1 MVQDSH
7 FQASRPEIMGSPIL
21 SDEQVRFIECGVS
34 ISAASRDVRRVP
46 SVCKVV
52 GCRVAAD
59 RRQVT
64 ILVDAVQAGQ
74 LLQDVAGSGAL
85 AVVFCLPSSH
95 RTLQLKGH
103 DARQVPLADG
113 DAELAERHRAAFA
126 DDLLP
131 LGYALPFALA
141 THGFQ
146 AEGLRALSFT
156 LSDLFEQ
163 TPGPNA
169 GMRLEPEA

>member
-1 MVQDSH
+1 M
-7 FQASRPEIMGSPIL
+7 ML
-21 SDEQVRFIECGVS
+21 SVEQIDFIQSGVS
-34 ISAASRDVRRVP
+34 IAVASRDVRLVP
-46 SVCKVV
+46 SVSKAV

-59 RRQVT
+59 GRQVT
-64 ILVDAVQAGQ
+64 LLLDAGQ
-74 LLQDVAGSGAL
+74 SQQLLRDVADCGEL
-85 AVVFCLPSSH
+85 AVVFCRPSSH

-141 THGFQ
+141 THGSR
-146 AEGLRALSFT
+146 AERLRALSFT

>member
-1 MVQDSH
+1 MT
-7 FQASRPEIMGSPIL
+7 GTTL
-21 SDEQVRFIECGVS
+21 NDEQVRFIESGVS

-46 SVCKVV
+46 SVSKVV

-64 ILVDAVQAGQ
+64 VLVDAAQAGQ
-74 LLQDVAGSGAL
+74 LLRDVDVSKAL

-95 RTLQLKGH
+95 RTLQLKGR
-103 DARQVPLADG
+103 DARQVALAPG
-113 DAELAERHRAAFA
+113 DAELAAHHREAFA
-126 DDLLP
+126 EDLLP
-131 LGYALPFALA
+131 LGYALPFARA
-141 THGFQ
+141 THEFQ
-146 AEGLRALSFT
+146 VEQLRALCFT

-169 GMRLEPEA
+169 GSRLEQG

>member
-1 MVQDSH
+1 MSGT
-7 FQASRPEIMGSPIL
+7 SL
-21 SDEQVRFIECGVS
+21 SEEQVRFIESGVS

-46 SVCKVV
+46 SVSKVV

-64 ILVDAVQAGQ
+64 VLVDATQAGQ
-74 LLQDVAGSGAL
+74 LLQDVESSKAL

-95 RTLQLKGH
+95 RTLQLKGC
-103 DARQVPLADG
+103 DAHQVSLAPG
-113 DAELAERHRAAFA
+113 DTELAACHRDAFA
-126 DDLLP
+126 GDLLP
-131 LGYALPFALA
+131 LGYALPFARA
-141 THGFQ
+141 THEFQ
-146 AEGLRALSFT
+146 PEQLRALCFT

-169 GMRLEPEA
+169 GSRLEQGR

>member
-1 MVQDSH
+1 M
-7 FQASRPEIMGSPIL
+7 IL
-21 SDEQVRFIECGVS
+21 NDDQVRFIESGVA

-46 SVCKVV
+46 SVCKVS

-64 ILVDAVQAGQ
+64 ILVDAAQAGQ
-74 LLQDVAGSGAL
+74 LLQDVAFSQAL

-95 RTLQLKGH
+95 RTLQLKGS
-103 DARQVPLADG
+103 DARQVALAAG
-113 DAELAERHRAAFA
+113 DAELAERHRGAFA
-126 DDLLP
+126 EDLLP

-146 AEGLRALSFT
+146 PERLCALSFS
-156 LSDLFEQ
+156 LDALFEQ

-169 GMRLEPEA
+169 GMRLESEP

>member
-1 MVQDSH
+1 MN
-7 FQASRPEIMGSPIL
+7 L
-21 SDEQVRFIECGVS
+21 NDEQVRFIESGVS

-64 ILVDAVQAGQ
+64 VLVDTAQAGQ
-74 LLQDVAGSGAL
+74 LLQDVAFSRTL

-95 RTLQLKGH
+95 RTLQIKGS
-103 DARQVPLADG
+103 DAREVALAAG
-113 DAELAERHRAAFA
+113 DAELAGRHREAFA

-146 AEGLRALSFT
+146 PERLCALSFT
-156 LSDLFEQ
+156 IDALFEQ

-169 GMRLEPEA
+169 GVRLEPQR